1 MGVFGRVHQAP
12 LLFLPAMEG
21 QEEGPEDVPE
31 LEKLEEVEVPPT
43 SMGGGESQ
51 ESEKGRI
58 NIQIGLSWS
67 ITISFFETEVS
78 IYIHQFAVYHNI
90 MTTYCCMTLRRI
102 CN

>member
-1 MGVFGRVHQAP
+1 
-12 LLFLPAMEG
+12 MEG

-58 NIQIGLSWS
+58 NYQIGLSWS
-67 ITISFFETEVS
+67 ITISFF
-78 IYIHQFAVYHNI
+78 
-90 MTTYCCMTLRRI
+90 
-102 CN
+102 